1 MSHAPKSPASI
12 AHDTTSDRHN
22 SFDMAPVP
30 TTFNLM
36 DHDTQVYYFKY
47 FRQFWAS
54 GPAAAVAVV
63 AGVSVASE
71 ASLIMLTSPVSI
83 RKCEDSNAIVG

>member
-1 MSHAPKSPASI
+1 MSHAEHTKQDISHDSLSSNTDQSAPFIMAS
-12 AHDTTSDRHN
+12 RMGN
-22 SFDMAPVP
+22 M
-30 TTFNLM
+30 M

-63 AGVSVASE
+63 AGVCV
-71 ASLIMLTSPVSI
+71 V
-83 RKCEDSNAIVG
+83 

>member
-1 MSHAPKSPASI
+1 MSHATKGSNSI
-12 AHDTTSDRHN
+12 AHDSHLSSNRQDTFN
-22 SFDMAPVP
+22 MAPNP
-30 TTFNLM
+30 TMLNLM

-63 AGVSVASE
+63 AGVRTV
-71 ASLIMLTSPVSI
+71 MTH
-83 RKCEDSNAIVG
+83 EDCC